1 MSQRVFY
8 FVVLLSFLLNGEIF
22 AQIKSL
28 SKEKSFISPAE
39 IRNDDV
45 SYIISR
51 YNKPVYPVAKKE
63 YTVLQNILHPDYLL
77 LNQISPGYYCQTL
90 SFFCKKELQLEKIT
104 SVPFRFRLGSLDY
117 VNYLERKPNVLQPGS
132 N

>member
-8 FVVLLSFLLNGEIF
+8 FVVVLSFFLNGEIF

-28 SKEKSFISPAE
+28 SKEKKIISPVE

-51 YNKPVYPVAKKE
+51 YNKTGYAVAKKE
-63 YTVLQNILHPDYLL
+63 YTVLQNILHPDYRL

-90 SFFCKKELQLEKIT
+90 SFFCKKELQLEKII

-117 VNYLERKPNVLQPGS
+117 VNYLEQKPGS
-132 N
+132 LKPR